1 MLISFRHSKFS
12 QFVIPHIRIHNSSF
26 SGVLPIH
33 SLQGYPLV
41 PLIIII
47 IIITM
52 IMIRLINENDIII
65 QKKQTNQT
73 FWNEKSINVRNI

>member
-1 MLISFRHSKFS
+1 
-12 QFVIPHIRIHNSSF
+12 
-26 SGVLPIH
+26 
-33 SLQGYPLV
+33 
-41 PLIIII
+41 
-47 IIITM
+47 M